1 MLLTMY
7 SGNTAD
13 RMHRLSLYGC
23 GWVLPAQFLAEA
35 KARADAGNESVNCV
49 SFSRS
54 DDYHD
59 CLRGDLFKSNRVQN
73 DSTATISGQ
82 FRRVFDT
89 PFVLCKSWSGAV
101 C

>member
-1 MLLTMY
+1 MLLTMN

-13 RMHRLSLYGC
+13 TMHGLSLYAC
-23 GWVLPAQFLAEA
+23 GWVLPALYSG